1 MNSGTPGAKA
11 KPLTER
17 GRVRSRTEKA
27 RTQRYCIAAGLL
39 LAATALCPA
48 AGVAQETG
56 IRGTEVHRIDEPV
69 FGGHVVV
76 YEAGRGPSILLVHG
90 IGAGGARDYR
100 GQIEW
105 LKKSFHVVAPD
116 LPGFG
121 ASDKGNLLY
130 SPSNYAGVLK
140 RVAGRFLER
149 PFILVG
155 HSMGAVV
162 ALRYAATFPED
173 VDRLVVIDAPG
184 ILQRVAS
191 ASQFLAYLGVE
202 FVPPAIEPTEEI
214 ANLAR
219 RFLAPLA
226 RLRLDPQII
235 LASAQLR
242 EMLLGGDPAKIS
254 GLAVVIE
261 DLRTVL
267 PRVVAPTLL
276 VWGANDELAPPRN
289 GRVLALKLP
298 HSQLQVI
305 EGAAHT
311 PMIETPE
318 RFRATLEPFLDLG
331 LPPARAAIRSRAKHG
346 EGRCLKER
354 NRVFEGDYDRLT
366 LEGCSR
372 VRIRNARVRELRILD
387 SSVTIDDSQIGGG
400 ETGLYARAS
409 SIVVTGGRIEGDV
422 AIRASGSRFDLAAVE
437 VQGRRA
443 AVQAE
448 VETEEG
454 GKAATPPRSSIVF
467 SLTRVRSPLT
477 RGELHDFYSI
487 TPDNPL

>member
-1 MNSGTPGAKA
+1 MRRTGGASTKLRITCIAWLLLLPLSWASGALAQVTPGREGI
-11 KPLTER
+11 PGTER
-17 GRVRSRTEKA
+17 
-27 RTQRYCIAAGLL
+27 
-39 LAATALCPA
+39 
-48 AGVAQETG
+48 
-56 IRGTEVHRIDEPV
+56 HRIDDPV
-69 FGGHVVV
+69 FGGHIVV
-76 YEAGRGPSILLVHG
+76 YEAGRGPSLLLVHG

-100 GQIEW
+100 DQIEW

-130 SPSNYAGVLK
+130 SPGNYAEVLK
-140 RVAGRFLER
+140 HVADRFLDR

-162 ALRYAATFPED
+162 SLRYAATFPAD

-184 ILQRVAS
+184 ILHRVAS

-202 FVPPAIEPTEEI
+202 FVPPALDPMEEI

-242 EMLLGGDPAKIS
+242 EMLLGGDPVKIS
-254 GLAVVIE
+254 GLAVVNE
-261 DLRTVL
+261 DLRTAL

-298 HSQLQVI
+298 HAQLQVI

-311 PMIETPE
+311 PMIEAPE
-318 RFRATLEPFLDLG
+318 RFRATLEPFLELG
-331 LPPARAAIRSRAKHG
+331 LPPAQAASRSRVKHG
-346 EGRCLKER
+346 DVHCLKEGGR
-354 NRVFEGDYDRLT
+354 AFEGDYDRLT

-372 VRIRNARVRELRILD
+372 ARISNARVRVLRILD
-387 SSVTIDDSQIGGG
+387 SSVTIDDSRIGGG

-409 SIVVTGGRIEGDV
+409 SIVVTGGRVEGDV
-422 AIRASGSRFDLAAVE
+422 AILTSGSRFDLAAVE
-437 VQGRRA
+437 VQGRKA
-443 AVQAE
+443 AVKAE
-448 VETEEG
+448 GKTEKG
-454 GKAATPPRSSIVF
+454 GEAATPPRSSVVF
-467 SLTRVRSPLT
+467 SLSRVTSPFT

-487 TPDNPL
+487 TPDSPL